1 MHLNELRQRLSSNR
15 KRLGD
20 EFSALR
26 QIASQ
31 AGNSSGEGPIGEAI
45 ALKKAF
51 EDAQRQTADLEKRW
65 NVLQNQTGYLERWI
79 RLLRECDQLFN
90 ALAHLP
96 ELREKLTREVI
107 PEIQSH
113 LTKHRVD
120 GLPDWEPFDAK
131 VKAVEAELEARRR
144 HGNEEFV
151 RVKESYELFLR
162 EIGVDEHRPR
172 ARYTYGEDQD
182 SYRELYEEVRAKVDG
197 RLNDIALDV
206 KRNQTDL
213 LKAQFI
219 HLVGHEQQ
227 SILKDVRGQLT
238 EADAHLANLRR
249 ALTIPLIQS
258 AGDELMRFG
267 ERVVEISRLSEGA
280 RKQLG
285 PVLYADHQISPSE
298 AQILNA
304 CSTRSDIDLTDLF
317 VTLRQAGQ
325 ATDLSAL
332 LSEIESLYRKNR
344 VIVRIRPRG

>member
-1 MHLNELRQRLSSNR
+1 
-15 KRLGD
+15 
-20 EFSALR
+20 
-26 QIASQ
+26 
-31 AGNSSGEGPIGEAI
+31 
-45 ALKKAF
+45 
-51 EDAQRQTADLEKRW
+51 
-65 NVLQNQTGYLERWI
+65 
-79 RLLRECDQLFN
+79 
-90 ALAHLP
+90 
-96 ELREKLTREVI
+96 
-107 PEIQSH
+107 
-113 LTKHRVD
+113 
-120 GLPDWEPFDAK
+120 
-131 VKAVEAELEARRR
+131 
-144 HGNEEFV
+144 
-151 RVKESYELFLR
+151 
-162 EIGVDEHRPR
+162 
-172 ARYTYGEDQD
+172 
-182 SYRELYEEVRAKVDG
+182 
-197 RLNDIALDV
+197 
-206 KRNQTDL
+206 L

-238 EADAHLANLRR
+238 EADAHLATLRR
-249 ALTIPLIQS
+249 ALTIQLIQS

-267 ERVVEISRLSEGA
+267 ERVAEISRLSEGA